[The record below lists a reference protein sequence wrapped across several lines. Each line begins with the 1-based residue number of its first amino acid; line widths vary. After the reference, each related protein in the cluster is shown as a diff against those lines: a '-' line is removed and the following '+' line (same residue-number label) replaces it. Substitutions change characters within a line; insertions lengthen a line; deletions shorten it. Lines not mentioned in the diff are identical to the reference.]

1 MDSDFQGNYNK
12 MKKILS
18 MTLGVALVFAL
29 ASFAA
34 DDKKHEDKKHDDKK
48 HGDKKDH
55 KEDKKKDH

>member
-1 MDSDFQGNYNK
+1 